1 MLKYLSHI
9 TIIREI
15 VMKRTTKNLICAAS
29 LIAIASIA
37 ACGPKTS
44 QEMETAEVTE
54 PVTAAVDESWKNGR
68 NLTGYD
74 VSDKNGARTLWVEFG
89 EESADIYDD
98 KGQIFG
104 SVNYGQ
110 LKDTEYSKQGFAFA
124 DIDNDGYLDAS
135 MPGIKNEFGNYTY
148 NWIYNFVDRKFM
160 DRTAELT
167 NEKEVL
173 WLIANGILG
182 NNSSRQIT
190 QMFNN
195 SDVGVVNGVVTL
207 DNRNCKA
214 YSISDDGRETA
225 RLYYDQNGDWY
236 IDEGCKNIYS
246 IMAVKND
253 SYVLDGVLTTPR
265 ARSIAGYTLADF
277 YGDASAVSTGISQ
290 LWVAAGDASVS
301 ADSISSAINSV
312 VSAYEIVI
320 DDKGTI
326 RRMSRGGTN
335 VFEMAA
341 GQFGIDLSKYEK
353 LK

>member
-15 VMKRTTKNLICAAS
+15 VMKRTTKKLICAAS

-44 QEMETAEVTE
+44 QEMEAAEVIE
-54 PVTAAVDESWKNGR
+54 PVTTAVDESWKNGK

-98 KGQIFG
+98 KGQLFG
-104 SVNYGQ
+104 SVNYGE
-110 LKDTEYSKQGFAFA
+110 LKDADYSKQGFGFA

-148 NWIYNFVDRKFM
+148 NWIYNFVERKFM
-160 DRTAELT
+160 DRTAELS

-207 DNRNCKA
+207 DDRNCKA
-214 YSISDDGRETA
+214 YSISDDGKETA

-236 IDEGCKNIYS
+236 IDEGCKDIYS
-246 IMAVKND
+246 IMASKND
-253 SYVLDGVLTTPR
+253 SYILDGILATSK
-265 ARSIAGYTLADF
+265 AKSIAAYTLSDF
-277 YGDASAVSTGISQ
+277 YANPSGVATAIGQ
-290 LWVAAGDASVS
+290 LWTAAGDASVS
-301 ADSISSAINSV
+301 ADSISGAINSV

-326 RRMSRGGTN
+326 RRMPGGTN
-335 VFEMAA
+335 VFDMAA
-341 GQFGIDLSKYEK
+341 NQLGIDLSKYEK